1 MNMAIHPQTEFARES
16 VLAVAR
22 DMANAARTA
31 PKAKGVDRLHI
42 IVIEG
47 DTLHALAAHMREMH
61 ASGRAAAHFA
71 RDAGNLEASDACL
84 LVATEIGPMP
94 SGCADCGMRACA
106 NNQAFM
112 GAPCVYATHDLGL
125 AIGSAVALAADRRID
140 NRVMFSVGEAAYDL
154 GFLPVA
160 ARIAM
165 GIPLSATGKNPYYD
179 RKPS

>member
-1 MNMAIHPQTEFARES
+1 
-16 VLAVAR
+16 
-22 DMANAARTA
+22 
-31 PKAKGVDRLHI
+31 
-42 IVIEG
+42 
-47 DTLHALAAHMREMH
+47 
-61 ASGRAAAHFA
+61 
-71 RDAGNLEASDACL
+71 
-84 LVATEIGPMP
+84 
-94 SGCADCGMRACA
+94 MRACA